1 MAPLVERLACKP
13 RDRPDAARGPVVAM
27 IPVMKPLCAAL
38 VAASGLLVVASA
50 AAQEAAPPI
59 VVTAVPGPLPPGVSV
74 TMPSCRLSDHT
85 GVDDAD
91 AATAGR
97 LVCAEIAHAGDL
109 SGARYRVSLGTLGSL
124 VILSVARE
132 GDAPGSTVDS
142 REMTLHGIEEVA
154 LAAPRIAS
162 SIVQGTPLPDTQTVV
177 NLVGQEP
184 REPKTKPGKLHFA
197 LGLNGTFA
205 PFDQGFSVAPGGLLD
220 LHYEMSQFE
229 FGGSLRFGG
238 GSSSNTAPTVSFF
251 EASLGGR
258 YFSSDKDVSPY
269 IGGGL
274 SWSFFN
280 LDSPSSGFD
289 GNNSGLGAYIDGG
302 IELMRTHHAHLA
314 MGVRVDVPFFALNN
328 NNDYT
333 GGFANGTTA
342 AAQAP
347 AAPQTIYY
355 VPVSL
360 EARLTF

>member
-1 MAPLVERLACKP
+1 
-13 RDRPDAARGPVVAM
+13 
-27 IPVMKPLCAAL
+27 MKPLCAL
-38 VAASGLLVVASA
+38 VVAASGLLVVAPA
-50 AAQEAAPPI
+50 AAQEAEAP
-59 VVTAVPGPLPPGVSV
+59 VVTAAPAPAPAGVSV
-74 TMPSCRLSDHT
+74 VMPACRLSDHT
-85 GVDDAD
+85 GIDDAD
-91 AATAGR
+91 ATTAGR
-97 LVCAEIAHAGDL
+97 LVCAELAHAGDNA
-109 SGARYRVSLGTLGSL
+109 SGVRYRVSLGTLGSL
-124 VILSVARE
+124 IILSVARE
-132 GDAPGSTVDS
+132 GEAPGSTADS

-154 LAAPRIAS
+154 VAAPRIAS
-162 SIVQGTPLPDTQTVV
+162 SIVHGTPLPDTQTVD
-177 NLVGQEP
+177 NLVGQET

-205 PFDQGFSVAPGGLLD
+205 PFDQGLSVAPGGLLD

-238 GSSSNTAPTVSFF
+238 GSSSNTSPTAAFF

-258 YFSSDKDVSPY
+258 YFSSDRDVSPY

-280 LDSPSSGFD
+280 LNVPSSGFD

-328 NNDYT
+328 SNTYE
-333 GGFANGTTA
+333 GGFSNGTTT
-342 AAQAP
+342 AQSP
-347 AAPQTIYY
+347 VAPQTIYY